1 MADAAAPPADAATA
15 STAPAAADPALA
27 NALED
32 ATAAMRGLLLG
43 TEE

>member
-1 MADAAAPPADAATA
+1 MADAVPPADAAPA
-15 STAPAAADPALA
+15 AGPPAAADPALA

-43 TEE
+43 KEE